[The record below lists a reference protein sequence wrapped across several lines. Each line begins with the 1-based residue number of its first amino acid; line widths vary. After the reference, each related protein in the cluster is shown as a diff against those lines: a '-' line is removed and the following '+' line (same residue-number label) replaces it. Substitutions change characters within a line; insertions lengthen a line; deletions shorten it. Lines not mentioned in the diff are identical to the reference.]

1 MSKLNILIT
10 SLGSRRKIMSV
21 EKFVDVKIMCL
32 RIAAEA
38 CKHCPDK
45 ILDTAKNYYDWI
57 QNFPKEVNPKIL
69 NQ

>member
-1 MSKLNILIT
+1 
-10 SLGSRRKIMSV
+10 MSV